1 MVKQFQTKRI
11 DIYISVQLFKLS
23 GDYEIKIIGWCTK
36 EDMLQI
42 NRIENN
48 GYLDNYVM
56 YDKEL
61 RKIDN
66 LKNYIKKSS

>member
-1 MVKQFQTKRI
+1 MSWDANSQI
-11 DIYISVQLFKLS
+11 NENISVQLFKLS

>member
-1 MVKQFQTKRI
+1 MN

-23 GDYEIKIIGWCTK
+23 DDYEIKIIGWCTK